1 MSKISNIQHK
11 RSSKGTSKPLQ
22 VAIPFPMK
30 GKQDSPEKRNHVSE
44 EMIKVPV
51 GNKFVPPMHS
61 STPKPNSIIKPVA
74 SSNILDKH
82 PSDLQTRN
90 CFVVLERLKEEDL
103 PVKASIKKAK
113 VNSIRK
119 KPKGQLKKKKE
130 EATVEILSP
139 DNISCAKKSS
149 AGNGKKGKPT
159 NENENNF
166 VTTIPSEA
174 LKSFGLLSCQS
185 GPHTTRSS
193 PLSDRSLLIETP
205 PRTSTACSSVGD
217 HSASHTESCDGTVAN
232 DPECLT
238 TVSRSLE
245 ASAPILF
252 PSNNIEIVD
261 QLNASSSSQD
271 DPLEMEPQDRSPK
284 INWLPVDVHCD
295 YLYGLNQRMN
305 CKPDIIHLQDLDFS
319 NPDVRLVAVSN
330 NVPKIETKI

>member
-1 MSKISNIQHK
+1 MSKISNIQQK

-22 VAIPFPMK
+22 VAIAFPMK

-44 EMIKVPV
+44 GMIKVPV
-51 GNKFVPPMHS
+51 GNKFVPPKHS
-61 STPKPNSIIKPVA
+61 STPKPKQNSIIKPVP

-82 PSDLQTRN
+82 PSEFQTRN
-90 CFVVLERLKEEDL
+90 CFVLLERLKEEDL
-103 PVKASIKKAK
+103 PIKASIEKAK
-113 VNSIRK
+113 VNSIEK
-119 KPKGQLKKKKE
+119 KSKGQLKKKE
-130 EATVEILSP
+130 EATVEIP
-139 DNISCAKKSS
+139 PPENISCAKNSS
-149 AGNGKKGKPT
+149 ARNGKKGKPT

-185 GPHTTRSS
+185 EPHTTRSS

-232 DPECLT
+232 DPECPT

-252 PSNNIEIVD
+252 PSNNIENVD
-261 QLNASSSSQD
+261 LNASSSSQD
-271 DPLEMEPQDRSPK
+271 DPLEMGPQDRSPK
-284 INWLPVDVHCD
+284 TNWLPVDVHCD

-305 CKPDIIHLQDLDFS
+305 CKPDIINLQDLDFS

-330 NVPKIETKI
+330 NVPKIETQI